1 MTVNF
6 ICRENL
12 QNMSGDNI
20 ASDWMD
26 PLQIKKDGAMNVN
39 VPDLDKLFELDP
51 YLKDHERE
59 IKRR

>member
-1 MTVNF
+1 
-6 ICRENL
+6 
-12 QNMSGDNI
+12 MSGDNVG
-20 ASDWMD
+20 SDWMD
-26 PLQIKKDGAMNVN
+26 PLQIKKDGAMNVK